1 MGKMKLIAVMAYD
14 KRIAQE
20 NIDSIQRKINLAK
33 KNGLNYIT
41 HHDVYTIEQAN
52 AIIKLLNG
60 TLHREQSDDI
70 GQENQTIND

>member
-1 MGKMKLIAVMAYD
+1 MKLIAVMAYD

-70 GQENQTIND
+70 GQKNQAINN

>member
-1 MGKMKLIAVMAYD
+1 MKLIAVMAYD